1 MTDQP
6 PSPREV
12 IAQWHLTCV
21 HSNPDL
27 AADELLESLRSRG
40 YVVVPREPTQ
50 VMKDAGVSPEGRSE
64 YGWPLDDYLY
74 HEVFLMRPDV
84 KADAAGLI
92 YGAMIDAA
100 NPGGGGKG

>member
-12 IAQWHLTCV
+12 IARWHLTCV

-40 YVVVPREPTQ
+40 YVVVPCKHDGR
-50 VMKDAGVSPEGRSE
+50 AG
-64 YGWPLDDYLY
+64 LT
-74 HEVFLMRPDV
+74 HEMCHAFWQ
-84 KADAAGLI
+84 AHDAAWNRGRGHYESTNAGYNAL
-92 YGAMIDAA
+92 IDAA